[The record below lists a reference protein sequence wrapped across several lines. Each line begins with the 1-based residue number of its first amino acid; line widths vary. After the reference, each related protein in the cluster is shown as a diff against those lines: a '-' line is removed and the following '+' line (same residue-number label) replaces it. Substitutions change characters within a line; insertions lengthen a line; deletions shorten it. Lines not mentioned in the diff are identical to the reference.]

1 LCFLEDDYFYFNKC
15 GAKEQILNDTAIIL
29 REVFLFFGGVLGMKT
44 RFFRNSGK
52 LLLVPYTK
60 DFRRITRF

>member
-44 RFFRNSGK
+44 RFFINSGINF
-52 LLLVPYTK
+52 LSPYCK
-60 DFRRITRF
+60 GFGRSA

>member
-44 RFFRNSGK
+44 RFLCKFAK
-52 LLLVPYTK
+52 E
-60 DFRRITRF
+60 

>member
-1 LCFLEDDYFYFNKC
+1 MEYKKQYIWGSKNPALKVAYYLYDWGSRSMAVAENHFKDFLC
-15 GAKEQILNDTAIIL
+15 
-29 REVFLFFGGVLGMKT
+29 
-44 RFFRNSGK
+44 NSGK